1 MGLLDDIQKGLGFK
15 DRDKDYYDRT
25 AKSIGR
31 QRGAAAE
38 ARYRDTTGL
47 SSGGNIGSPGM
58 PQRGGLL
65 SGMRFGEYRDM
76 NDMFDGGGPMARGG
90 QYEGGGLLSFL
101 GNLRNALVG
110 RDMGDKVGYGAPME
124 ATMKPKARATP
135 SPETVNSDYP
145 DMSMRPME
153 GVTIPFNS
161 RQDNPSGMGYGMAN
175 APTNSVAD
183 VQSPLN
189 TAMTTTAQD
198 ELLSMAQNIVASE
211 NPTYNSMMPREERM
225 ARVQQKYNELAISLG
240 M

>member
-31 QRGAAAE
+31 QRGGAAE

-76 NDMFDGGGPMARGG
+76 NDMFDGGGPMASGG

-101 GNLRNALVG
+101 GNLRNALTG
-110 RDMGDKVGYGAPME
+110 RDMGEKVGYGAPME
-124 ATMKPKARATP
+124 ATMKPKAKVMPTSTYDAERMMQINDP
-135 SPETVNSDYP
+135 MGNSLFA
-145 DMSMRPME
+145 R
-153 GVTIPFNS
+153 N
-161 RQDNPSGMGYGMAN
+161 DNPSSSAMGYGEAYPKAV
-175 APTNSVAD
+175 APSM
-183 VQSPLN
+183 SN
-189 TAMTTTAQD
+189 TAKTTTGQD
-198 ELLSMAQNIVASE
+198 FLYEIATDTVVKRLS
-211 NPTYNSMMPREERM
+211 PTGFGMMPPEERR
-225 ARVQQKYNELAISLG
+225 ALIDQEYTKIVSAIEL
-240 M
+240 

>member
-76 NDMFDGGGPMARGG
+76 NDMFDRGGPDASGG
-90 QYEGGGLLSFL
+90 KFEGGGLLS
-101 GNLRNALVG
+101 A
-110 RDMGDKVGYGAPME
+110 
-124 ATMKPKARATP
+124 
-135 SPETVNSDYP
+135 
-145 DMSMRPME
+145 
-153 GVTIPFNS
+153 I
-161 RQDNPSGMGYGMAN
+161 
-175 APTNSVAD
+175 
-183 VQSPLN
+183 
-189 TAMTTTAQD
+189 AM
-198 ELLSMAQNIVASE
+198 LYM
-211 NPTYNSMMPREERM
+211 
-225 ARVQQKYNELAISLG
+225 VQQHLQERKGLVRHQVCWKQ
-240 M
+240 

>member
-47 SSGGNIGSPGM
+47 SSGGNIGSRGM

-65 SGMRFGEYRDM
+65 SGIRFGEYRDM

-124 ATMKPKARATP
+124 ATMRPKAKPMPTSTYDAERMMQINDP
-135 SPETVNSDYP
+135 MGS
-145 DMSMRPME
+145 SMFAR
-153 GVTIPFNS
+153 N
-161 RQDNPSGMGYGMAN
+161 DNPSAMGYGIAN

-189 TAMTTTAQD
+189 TAMTTTSQD

-211 NPTYNSMMPREERM
+211 NPTYNSTMPREERM